1 MIRVDQFESV
11 FRSAARTVFE
21 PKSIEVESV
30 LVVCDGDG
38 SSAEEF
44 AALHL
49 ALAIGYVLIGT

>member
-1 MIRVDQFESV
+1 MTRVESV
-11 FRSAARTVFE
+11 FRSAARTVFD

-38 SSAEEF
+38 SSAEEL

>member
-1 MIRVDQFESV
+1 MTRVDQFESV

-21 PKSIEVESV
+21 PKSIEVESG

-38 SSAEEF
+38 SAAEEF

>member
-11 FRSAARTVFE
+11 FWSAARTVFG

>member
-11 FRSAARTVFE
+11 FWSAARTVFE

-30 LVVCDGDG
+30 LVVCEGDR
-38 SSAEEF
+38 SAAEEF

>member
-11 FRSAARTVFE
+11 FWSAARTVFG

-30 LVVCDGDG
+30 LGVCDGDG
-38 SSAEEF
+38 SAAEEF

>member
-1 MIRVDQFESV
+1 MIRADQFESV
-11 FRSAARTVFE
+11 FWSAARTVFE